1 MDAENYSSPRASKQ
15 SKKLSEWA
23 EEWEREMKQQGKLNP
38 GMQLRLTL
46 EQKTSS
52 RIQLLQHNFE
62 MSTWEDLL
70 IPSI

>member
-15 SKKLSEWA
+15 SKKFSKWA

-52 RIQLLQHNFE
+52 RIQLLKHNFE